1 MTDRKWFTVNI
12 NESTKE
18 TLINVRKELE
28 KTLGIEVSWAQA
40 IQFLA
45 NEYMKGKK

>member
-18 TLINVRKELE
+18 TLINVREELE